1 MKIRPSIIVTVF
13 NEAENIELLL
23 SSMIAQH
30 LKPLEVI
37 IVDGGSGDSTVELIK
52 TYLQLGNG
60 KKSSEKNGIWQ
71 IVNTDILFKI
81 AIKKGNRSVGRNYA
95 GELAQNE
102 WLAVT
107 DAGCI
112 LDKNWL
118 RELVRVAEVKDGP
131 EVVAGYYD
139 ADPMN
144 AFEEA
149 MVPFVLVMPD
159 KVNENNFLPATRS
172 MLVKKSLLKK
182 VGGFDESLSDN
193 EDYALAKKMKKS
205 GAKFAFAGK
214 ALAIWIPRQSW
225 REFWTMI
232 FRFARGDAFS
242 GIFRP
247 KVLTIYGRYLF
258 LAWVFTVDPKS
269 SFLMFLIYLY
279 WAYAKNRRYSPHGW
293 YYLPLLQ
300 VVSDWAVML
309 GTISGLGRKLV
320 ATLFKR

>member
-1 MKIRPSIIVTVF
+1 MKIRPSIITTVF

-30 LKPLEVI
+30 LRPLEVVL
-37 IVDGGSGDSTVELIK
+37 VDGGSSDSTVELAK

-60 KKSSEKNGIWQ
+60 KKPQQKDGVWQ
-71 IVNTDILFKI
+71 IINSDILFKI
-81 AIKKGNRSVGRNYA
+81 ATKKGNRSVGRNYA
-95 GELAQNE
+95 SELAQND

-118 RELVRVAEVKDGP
+118 RELVRAAEGENKP
-131 EVVAGYYD
+131 QVVAGYYA
-139 ADPMN
+139 ADPLN

-159 KVNENNFLPATRS
+159 KVNEKDFLPATRS
-172 MLVKKSLLKK
+172 MLVKKSLLQK

-205 GAKFAFAGK
+205 GAVFAFAGK
-214 ALAIWIPRQSW
+214 AVAIWIPRKTW

-258 LAWVFTVDPKS
+258 LAWVFTVDPRS

-279 WAYAKNRRYSPHGW
+279 WAYAKNRRYAPHGW
-293 YYLPLLQ
+293 YYLPPLQ

-309 GTISGLGRKLV
+309 GTISGLGKKLIT
-320 ATLFKR
+320 AFRR

>member
-1 MKIRPSIIVTVF
+1 MKIRPSLIVTIF

-23 SSMIAQH
+23 SSIIAQH
-30 LKPLEVI
+30 LKPTEVV
-37 IVDGGSGDSTVELIK
+37 IVDGGSNDQTLEVAK

-60 KKSSEKNGIWQ
+60 KKPETKKEIWQ
-71 IVNTDILFKI
+71 IINSDIVFKI
-81 AIKKGNRSVGRNYA
+81 TEKKGNRSVGRNHA
-95 GELAQNE
+95 TQIASGEWIAI
-102 WLAVT
+102 T

-118 RELVRVAEVKDGP
+118 RELAREAESAKKPQVI
-131 EVVAGYYD
+131 AGYYA
-139 ADPMN
+139 ADPLS

-149 MVPFVLVMPD
+149 IVPFVLVMPD

-172 MLVKKSLLKK
+172 MLVKKSLLKE

-193 EDYALAKKMKKS
+193 EDYALSKKMKQS
-205 GAKFAFAGK
+205 GAVFSFAGK
-214 ALAIWIPRQSW
+214 ALAIWIPRQTW

-258 LAWVFTVDPKS
+258 FLWVFFVDKNS
-269 SFLMFLIYLY
+269 AFLMFLIYLY
-279 WAYAKNRRYSPHGW
+279 WSYAKNRRYAPRGW
-293 YYLPLLQ
+293 RYLPLLQ
-300 VVSDWAVML
+300 VVSDWAVMM
-309 GTISGLGRKLV
+309 GTLSGLSRRLIK
-320 ATLFKR
+320 LFKR